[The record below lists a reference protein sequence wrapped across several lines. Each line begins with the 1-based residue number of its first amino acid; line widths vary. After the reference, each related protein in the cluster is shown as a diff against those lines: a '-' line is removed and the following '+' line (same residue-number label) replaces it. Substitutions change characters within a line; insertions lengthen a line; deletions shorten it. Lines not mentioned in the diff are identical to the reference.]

1 MQVQVVYPHPHVFKV
16 GTSYEPVKY
25 AILTSNGTDTK
36 IRCQ

>member
-25 AILTSNGTDTK
+25 AIFNK
-36 IRCQ
+36 